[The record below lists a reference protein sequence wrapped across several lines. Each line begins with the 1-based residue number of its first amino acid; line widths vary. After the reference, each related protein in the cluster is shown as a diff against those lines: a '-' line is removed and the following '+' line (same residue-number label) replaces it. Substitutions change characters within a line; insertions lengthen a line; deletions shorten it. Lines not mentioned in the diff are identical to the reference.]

1 MTKILCA
8 VSFAL
13 IGLCSPA
20 LACSCAPTA
29 ASVIEASTDVVFT
42 GKVVSQRIGM
52 DRAGEKA
59 AVIRVRIDRMIKGK
73 RPASRVM
80 TLYSHWSPMMCGVT
94 YPPGFFGRFGVHMS
108 AGGFRTNNC
117 THFGL
122 NRDYFR

>member
-1 MTKILCA
+1 MTRILCA
-8 VSFAL
+8 VLFAL
-13 IGLCSPA
+13 IGVCSPA

-29 ASVIEASTDVVFT
+29 RNVIEASTDVVFDGT
-42 GKVVSQRIGM
+42 VLSQRIGV

-73 RPASRVM
+73 RPASGVM
-80 TLYSHWSPMMCGVT
+80 MLYSHWSPMMCGVT
-94 YPPGFFGRFGVHMS
+94 YPPGFVGRFGAKMS
-108 AGGFRTNNC
+108 AGGPRTNNC